1 MRTHRVVRSLVLA
14 TAFLAQPGF
23 TATQGLS
30 LNFTAVIEET
40 TCVMMVSSLS
50 NASLSGSGTQY
61 ALTVPN
67 IGIAELL
74 NTTANTESSF
84 KLQPKE
90 CNNEISSI
98 SMTMKGTTLS
108 NSNYMLANSLTSGN
122 AENVGLG
129 FKPDGTDDSQRL
141 KLDGSQKIAWEQ
153 SEITNGKN
161 LSAFFRRA
169 STSLTPT
176 AGDFQAKVTFT
187 FTYE

>member
-1 MRTHRVVRSLVLA
+1 MRTHRVVRSLALA

-98 SMTMKGTTLS
+98 SNDHERHHTIQQQLHAGKQ
-108 NSNYMLANSLTSGN
+108 
-122 AENVGLG
+122 
-129 FKPDGTDDSQRL
+129 PDQRERR
-141 KLDGSQKIAWEQ
+141 K
-153 SEITNGKN
+153 
-161 LSAFFRRA
+161 RRA
-169 STSLTPT
+169 SALSQMALMT
-176 AGDFQAKVTFT
+176 AND
-187 FTYE
+187 